1 MASFTPS
8 KKVAS
13 DFNNGNKLINGVDF
27 TNASD
32 MNNLVEGLLAVQ
44 EARAYHCIATF
55 TGTGTSTLSSD
66 SSIVATFT
74 TFNKS
79 NNTFAYLRNLV
90 NNIADFYPASGFL
103 KLDTS
108 SGEQKLIVIGIYA
121 YTSANLEVKCFNLTT
136 MSYETVQLVIPNEIE
151 ETELIYY

>member
-13 DFNNGNKLINGVDF
+13 DFNNGNKLINGIDF

-32 MNNLVEGLLAVQ
+32 INNLVEGLLAVQ
-44 EARAYHCIATF
+44 EASAYHCIVTF
-55 TGTGTSTLSSD
+55 TGTGSSVLSSD
-66 SSIVATFT
+66 SSIVTTFT

-79 NNTFAYLRNLV
+79 NNTFAHLRNLV
-90 NNIADFYPASGFL
+90 KDIADFYPASGFL

-108 SGEQKLIVIGIYA
+108 SGEQKLIVIGIYG
-121 YTSANLEVKCFNLTT
+121 YTSSYLEVKCFNLTT

-151 ETELIYY
+151 ETELIW